1 MLASIKKSSIN
12 SFADSSFV
20 DAISLIEMQR
30 KFNDHITHVHG
41 SNTQRSAR
49 SMHVQRIWIKPSRS
63 SSTWYTN
70 LPNNSIALFV
80 ELNDIFVEQF
90 ASSQKLEKQ
99 SDDLY
104 TISQHRGELL
114 RDYVGRFNKENVS
127 IPHCNQAQP
136 FSLSRKDSST
146 KN

>member
-1 MLASIKKSSIN
+1 MPASIKKSSIN
-12 SFADSSFV
+12 SFTDSSFV
-20 DAISLIEMQR
+20 DVIALVEMQR
-30 KFNDHITHVHG
+30 KFSFPNMKRYDGTTDPEDHLTY
-41 SNTQRSAR
+41 
-49 SMHVQRIWIKPSRS
+49 PSRS
-63 SSTWYTN
+63 RSTWYMN
-70 LPNNSIALFV
+70 LLNNSIASFV
-80 ELNDIFVEQF
+80 ELNDIFIEQF

-114 RDYVGRFNKENVS
+114 RDYISRFSKENVS

-136 FSLSRKDSST
+136 FSLSRKESST